1 MNNKSAAHKCKV
13 GVPSIFKQ
21 PHQTNTSFTCNIVV
35 CGLHLIY
42 PTPNHQPETKLARA
56 HSSSISKSTPR
67 KRDVELSKETV
78 NKKTKENLLC
88 FVSAIYFDCD

>member
-42 PTPNHQPETKLARA
+42 PTPNHQPETKLAKLARA
-56 HSSSISKSTPR
+56 HILH
-67 KRDVELSKETV
+67 LSQSPLREKGM
-78 NKKTKENLLC
+78 L
-88 FVSAIYFDCD
+88 S